1 MDKNHIEYKSKSSDQ
16 DAGTEIENESE
27 SDDDNDGLDLS
38 DFDFVG
44 IDGEENDVNFNDA
57 DMLDMINDSSDD
69 GAPNEQEGFNGALD
83 DELSLNDENDPSERT
98 LGVKL
103 PVNLDEGHEHSDD
116 LQSNDYENEDE
127 QTSTLEL
134 WKNEN
139 EKDLTKNFCTAERF
153 R

>member
-16 DAGTEIENESE
+16 DAGTEIENE

-57 DMLDMINDSSDD
+57 DMLDMINDISDD
-69 GAPNEQEGFNGALD
+69 GAPNEQEGFNG
-83 DELSLNDENDPSERT
+83 DEQLLNDENDSLERT

-103 PVNLDEGHEHSDD
+103 PVNLDDGHEHSDD

-127 QTSTLEL
+127 
-134 WKNEN
+134 
-139 EKDLTKNFCTAERF
+139 
-153 R
+153 